1 MLSERIAISEGEK
14 VSTPREITASK
25 QDFVSSILCS
35 LTGTIPT
42 SQSGY
47 LTGFVF
53 VQQNEQ
59 HTSRHFYTTRKQ
71 FRISISPVLNNC
83 KNKIAK
89 ETYAPLL
96 FLLTSGIIPS
106 KQYPSLQQHSQ
117 FHCFH
122 MSKVFMLRA
131 FFAFFCVF
139 PKMHGI
145 GKQRQWPSENAN

>member
-25 QDFVSSILCS
+25 HDFASSILCS

-59 HTSRHFYTTRKQ
+59 HTSRHLYTTRKQ
-71 FRISISPVLNNC
+71 FGISISPVLNNC

-89 ETYAPLL
+89 ETYAPLH

-117 FHCFH
+117 FLSFH
-122 MSKVFMLRA
+122 MPEVLMSSGI
-131 FFAFFCVF
+131 FAFFCIF

-145 GKQRQWPSENAN
+145 GMQREPPSDKTN